1 MKNKKIIG
9 GCLAILVLSFAAR
22 AIQPAGDMAGTWV
35 GNLEISEE
43 EIDQLTLV
51 LTKSAAG
58 YAGLINDTMG
68 FLEKDTRISDVKAG
82 DQTINFTFKINFG
95 TNIQTIEMGLT
106 LHGDK
111 LTGTFESREKRA
123 IMEFEF
129 VRKKQIRS
137 RHLEMNIVTRVRSV

>member
-1 MKNKKIIG
+1 MKNHFFVS
-9 GCLAILVLSFAAR
+9 GCLAIFILNFAAG
-22 AIQPAGDMAGTWV
+22 AIAPAGDMAGTWV

-43 EIDQLTLV
+43 DIDQLTLV

-58 YAGLINDTMG
+58 YTGFINDTMD
-68 FLEKDTRISDVKAG
+68 FLEKDTRITDVKAG

-106 LHGDK
+106 LNGDK

-123 IMEFEF
+123 IIELEF
-129 VRKKQIRS
+129 VRKK
-137 RHLEMNIVTRVRSV
+137 

>member
-1 MKNKKIIG
+1 MKNQFFVS
-9 GCLAILVLSFAAR
+9 GCLAILIVGLTSAAVR
-22 AIQPAGDMAGTWV
+22 PAADMSGAWV

-43 EIDQLTLV
+43 DNDQLTLV

-58 YAGLINDTMG
+58 YAGIINDTMG
-68 FLEKDTRISDVKAG
+68 FLEKDTRITDVKAG

-123 IMEFEF
+123 AMEIEF
-129 VRKKQIRS
+129 VLKK
-137 RHLEMNIVTRVRSV
+137 

>member
-1 MKNKKIIG
+1 MNKRIRLL
-9 GCLAILVLSFAAR
+9 GCLTIFILNFAAG
-22 AIQPAGDMAGTWV
+22 AIAPAGDMTGTWV
-35 GNLEISEE
+35 GALEISEE
-43 EIDQLTLV
+43 DTDQLTLV

-58 YAGLINDTMG
+58 YAGIINDTMD

-123 IMEFEF
+123 IMELEF
-129 VRKKQIRS
+129 VRKK
-137 RHLEMNIVTRVRSV
+137 

>member
-1 MKNKKIIG
+1 MKSRNFLG
-9 GCLAILVLSFAAR
+9 GWMAILFLSFAAH
-22 AIQPAGDMAGTWV
+22 ALQPPADLAGTWV
-35 GNLEISEE
+35 GNLEISEGE
-43 EIDQLTLV
+43 NDQLTLV

-111 LTGTFESREKRA
+111 LTGTFESREKGA

-129 VRKKQIRS
+129 VRKK
-137 RHLEMNIVTRVRSV
+137 